1 MKFFIAG
8 KEIHSDKKY
17 EAGSLQDYTEL
28 GFECVYSH
36 LLAKRL
42 IQDGT
47 LDVKTDIVVTCEG
60 REFLYNNYI
69 KTISWDLYHNISTKQ
84 SITVSINASDFL
96 VDGILHES
104 PYFHAVYMENS
115 KPFSEMYDEKLTN
128 EQNHHIYVNTGTPK
142 YRYFDEDYDIVTNLN
157 FNKEL
162 IIPNKK
168 YICFNRRYRKH
179 REEFNMTE
187 SYAKKLMETLKQTFD
202 VDIYITGYHN
212 EIFNQIENVT
222 WVNLRDWCTL
232 INHDN
237 CMAIVQNQ
245 TGTSNLSQICGK
257 KNLLN
262 VVINNDEALFTNP
275 LYKNG
280 RRPDALGRATNFKKL
295 KNIIFRGAEP
305 PIEKLIETI
314 KKHA

>member
-17 EAGSLQDYTEL
+17 QAGSLQDYTEL

-36 LLAKRL
+36 LLAKRY
-42 IQDGT
+42 INNGI
-47 LDVKTDIVVTCEG
+47 LDVTKDVVVTCEG
-60 REFLYNNYI
+60 REFFYDNYI
-69 KTISWDLYHNISTKQ
+69 KTIPWSLYQNFSYKQ
-84 SITVSINASDFL
+84 QITHSINASDFL
-96 VDGILHES
+96 VEGILLETPFFHEN
-104 PYFHAVYMENS
+104 YMENS
-115 KPFSEMYDEKLTN
+115 KTFSEMYDEKLTH

-142 YRYFDEDYDIVTNLN
+142 YRYFEEDYDIVTNLN
-157 FNKEL
+157 FNKDL

-257 KNLLN
+257 KGLLN
-262 VVINNDEALFTNP
+262 IAINNDETLFTNP
-275 LYKNG
+275 LYRNG
-280 RRPDALGRATNFKKL
+280 RRPDALGKATNFKKL
-295 KNIIFRGAEP
+295 KNIVLRGAEP
-305 PIEKLIETI
+305 SIEDIKNTI
-314 KKHA
+314 HKYI